1 MNRPARFG
9 IVAMRP
15 RDPDE
20 DHRVASPLEL
30 FFDLVFVVAVS
41 LSSAE
46 LHHAEAEAHIG
57 AGLVSYLMVFF
68 AVWWAWMNFSW
79 FASAF
84 DTDDWAYRVVTF
96 VQMAGALVL
105 AAGTRPAMAEGD
117 LRAIVAGYVVMRLAL
132 VTQWLRAAAGSPDYR
147 RTALRYAVGVTAAQV
162 AWVASLLL
170 AGGMAPPVFVVL
182 VLLELLV
189 PVWAESARVTP
200 WHPEHIAER
209 YGLFTLILLGE
220 SVLASTTAIV
230 DALQT
235 GRHLADLAQVAGC
248 GLAMAAGMWWIYFS
262 HLHHGHRA
270 TLGTALAFGYGHYFI
285 FAAAGA
291 FSAGIEVAIDR
302 DTGGTGLGPAAAA
315 ATLTV
320 PVAVFI
326 LGKWW
331 LTLRPGLPSGRSIA
345 VAVLGA
351 LIGLAALLPESLI
364 WAAVGVVAVVVVLEW
379 PGVRAEDA

>member
-331 LTLRPGLPSGRSIA
+331 LTLRPGLPPGRSIA
-345 VAVLGA
+345 VAVLGV

-379 PGVRAEDA
+379 PGIRAEDA